1 MDDPYAAHNFEA
13 PSDIDF
19 KEATTEHSTSIHS
32 IQSNTMETVKRTHF
46 ILDLIL
52 GFISILLLLY
62 SINVFLVAVTRIAI
76 FNSGVPSGK
85 PSDWP
90 TNLRRIVAGTR
101 FVAASG
107 IIGSFLSFC
116 ASILGLVTVVMRIG
130 AEKLKMV
137 RVGLLGGFVALM
149 VCLLTADTLSC
160 IVAAAVNFRYDN
172 NLTNATGAGWLL
184 IGGQV
189 LIVFHCSI
197 IAFAILRIVYWL
209 KH

>member
-76 FNSGVPSGK
+76 FNKYLSKIVE
-85 PSDWP
+85 
-90 TNLRRIVAGTR
+90 RRIVSGTR

-172 NLTNATGAGWLL
+172 KLTNATGAGWLL